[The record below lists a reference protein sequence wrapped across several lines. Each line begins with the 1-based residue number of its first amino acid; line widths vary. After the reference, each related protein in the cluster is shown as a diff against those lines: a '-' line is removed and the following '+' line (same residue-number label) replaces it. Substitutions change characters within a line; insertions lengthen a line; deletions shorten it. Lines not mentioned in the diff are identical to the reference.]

1 MRTPRLLLV
10 LALTLAAVA
19 ESAAQKQKEVE
30 AREEREARKYAQ
42 TLESLKEPP
51 AVVTAETARLIFHVS
66 PLTAK
71 GLLSEQAR
79 NALKAIFALNRGALI
94 VRLRAFV
101 AGSGDVRRIQSLVSE
116 IFADRRLPLPV
127 LTVVQ
132 VGGLPLTGA
141 QVVLESTAVAKK
153 AVNPHGLAFISGQ
166 AVSSEEPMLD
176 VAPLAARSIENLN
189 TARRAAGVEPQDV
202 ARVTCFVS
210 SLQDANTVR
219 PKLISAFPK
228 AALNYVQIQ
237 RAPAQSI
244 VECEAVARLRAA
256 VGEPLRFLNPAGL
269 PESPNYSHV
278 AMVSAPKVVL
288 SGAHLAFRFQDDD
301 ARLAFQRLAKDLGS
315 AGASL
320 QDVAMTGIYPLSNSI
335 AGLVRKV
342 RFEFLNPKR
351 PPAATM
357 LPFEDLPALDASFA
371 LDVVAVLP
379 NSQ

>member
-1 MRTPRLLLV
+1 MRTPRLLLF
-10 LALTLAAVA
+10 LAFALAAVA
-19 ESAAQKQKEVE
+19 WPASQKQKEDE
-30 AREEREARKYAQ
+30 AREEKEARKYAQ
-42 TLESLKEPP
+42 TLEPLKEPP
-51 AVVTAETARLIFHVS
+51 AVVTAETARLVFHVS

-79 NALKAIFALNRGALI
+79 NALKTIFALNRGALI
-94 VRLRAFV
+94 VKLRAFV

-116 IFADRRLPLPV
+116 MFTDRRLPLPA

-132 VGGLPLTGA
+132 VGGLPLAGA
-141 QVVLESTAVAKK
+141 QVVMESTAVAKK
-153 AVNPHGLAFISGQ
+153 AANPHGLAFISGQ
-166 AVSSEEPMLD
+166 AVTSDEPVLD
-176 VAPLAARSIENLN
+176 VAPLAARSIENLH
-189 TARRAAGVEPQDV
+189 TARRAAGAEAQDV

-219 PKLISAFPK
+219 SKLISAFPK

-237 RAPAQSI
+237 RAPTQSI
-244 VECEAVARLRAA
+244 VECEAVARLRAP
-256 VGEPLRFLNPAGL
+256 VGVPLRLLNPDGL
-269 PESPNYSHV
+269 AASPNYSHV

-301 ARLAFQRLAKDLGS
+301 ARLAFQRLGKDLGS
-315 AGASL
+315 AGASFR
-320 QDVAMTGIYPLSNSI
+320 DVAMTGIYPLSNSI

-342 RFEFLNPKR
+342 RFEFLDQKR

-379 NSQ
+379 NSH